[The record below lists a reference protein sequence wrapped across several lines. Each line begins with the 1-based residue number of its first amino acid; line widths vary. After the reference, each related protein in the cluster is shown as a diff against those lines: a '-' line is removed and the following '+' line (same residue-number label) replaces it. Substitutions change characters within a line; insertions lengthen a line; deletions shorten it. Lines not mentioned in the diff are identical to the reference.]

1 MRTREMPDWMM
12 DYVAAIDNNECYQEF
27 RNLSSR
33 YYNEISYYH
42 QNIYPQQNMNNWSGN
57 KAFGKENKNLDPAP
71 HLHSIDEKYKKESL
85 DVACKYGYEK
95 PSKIKT
101 MTDADITKQQQSSE
115 FQKVIKEED
124 KLPLNASIQDE
135 IAKEAHK
142 EYFEKHPDAKENFR
156 QNKEKCRADEKFDIE
171 LEKEGDFASRFKDRL
186 RSSKKEKENKDNVE
200 PKREKDFDKDDI

>member
-1 MRTREMPDWMM
+1 MPDWMI
-12 DYVAAIDNNECYQEF
+12 DYVAAIDNNDCYQEF
-27 RNLSSR
+27 RNLSEA
-33 YYNEISYYH
+33 YYKEMDKYLYE
-42 QNIYPQQNMNNWSGN
+42 IYPQKNTNFTDRNIN
-57 KAFGKENKNLDPAP
+57 LRLENKPFDPKP
-71 HLHSIDEKYKKESL
+71 DLKIIDEKYKEKSL
-85 DVACKYGYEK
+85 DIACKYGYEK

-101 MTDADITKQQQSSE
+101 MTDADITKQQQSPE

-124 KLPLNASIQDE
+124 KLPLNASMQDE